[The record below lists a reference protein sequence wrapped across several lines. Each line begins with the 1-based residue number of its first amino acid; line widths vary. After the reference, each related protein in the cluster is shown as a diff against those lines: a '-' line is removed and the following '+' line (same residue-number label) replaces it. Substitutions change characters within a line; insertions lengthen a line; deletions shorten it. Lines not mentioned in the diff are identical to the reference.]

1 MKIERDYEEFIGLLN
16 RHRVKY
22 CIVGSFALA
31 VHAKPR
37 YTKDID
43 ILVEPTKE
51 NGEKIIAVLKEFG
64 FELKDISGE
73 DFTNKNQVVQLGYEP
88 VRIDILPFL
97 TGCTFDEVWKNKL
110 ELRYGKTKAYFIGK
124 EQLIKN
130 KKATGRKQDLADME
144 WLE

>member
-51 NGEKIIAVLKEFG
+51 NSEKIIAVLKEFG
-64 FELKDISGE
+64 FGLKDISGE

-88 VRIDILPFL
+88 VRIDILPSL
-97 TGCTFDEVWKNKL
+97 TGCTFERMEKRKHILLEKNSS
-110 ELRYGKTKAYFIGK
+110 
-124 EQLIKN
+124 
-130 KKATGRKQDLADME
+130 
-144 WLE
+144 